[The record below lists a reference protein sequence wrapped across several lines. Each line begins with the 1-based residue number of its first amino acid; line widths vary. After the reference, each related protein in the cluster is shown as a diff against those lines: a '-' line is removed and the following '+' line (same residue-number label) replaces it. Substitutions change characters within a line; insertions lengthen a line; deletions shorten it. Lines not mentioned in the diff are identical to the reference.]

1 MSNNANNGEQLSCLR
16 TPCAVT
22 FRAAS
27 SEIGARPV
35 AFARMKVF
43 AFAPLVFVIACTKE
57 PPAACTTLSD
67 KEWSCHPGQGK
78 RKRNTTDDRLCVD
91 AFASEVP
98 AEGIERLGAL
108 RFRHD
113 AACAESSA
121 TCEAFDQC
129 KERFDLAGAVTK

>member
-1 MSNNANNGEQLSCLR
+1 M
-16 TPCAVT
+16 T

-27 SEIGARPV
+27 SEIAARPV
-35 AFARMKVF
+35 AFQPMKLV
-43 AFAPLVFVIACTKE
+43 AFAALVFVTACTKE
-57 PPAACTTLSD
+57 PPAACTALSD
-67 KEWSCHPGQGK
+67 KEWSCHPHEGK
-78 RKRNTTDDRLCVD
+78 RKRNTTDDRLCAD

-121 TCEAFDQC
+121 TCEVYEQC
-129 KERFDLAGAVTK
+129 KDGFDFKGAVKGAR